1 MPAYMLTLC
10 DPRDCS
16 PPGSSVH
23 GVVQARILEWVAML
37 FPGDLPNPGIEPA
50 SPESPALQV
59 DLLPTE
65 PPGKPAPAI

>member
-1 MPAYMLTLC
+1 
-10 DPRDCS
+10 
-16 PPGSSVH
+16 
-23 GVVQARILEWVAML
+23 ML

-65 PPGKPAPAI
+65 LPGKPAPAI